1 MGRNRPL
8 IDLKNEHINLD
19 SLDDLKSLDKI
30 DFDKVVF
37 LIGIS
42 NHHEINLR
50 STMGI
55 DFNLY
60 PLVKILSYLKE
71 WKIKKF
77 IFFTTILLYDQQK
90 MSLPVDESQIINP
103 YVNNYIFS
111 KFLSEEIVNCRLI
124 FLLSCY

>member
-1 MGRNRPL
+1 MGRNRPP
-8 IDLKNEHINLD
+8 IDLKYEHINLD

-30 DFDKVVF
+30 DFDKIVF

-42 NHHEINLR
+42 NHHKINLR

-71 WKIKKF
+71 
-77 IFFTTILLYDQQK
+77 
-90 MSLPVDESQIINP
+90 
-103 YVNNYIFS
+103 
-111 KFLSEEIVNCRLI
+111 
-124 FLLSCY
+124 

>member
-1 MGRNRPL
+1 MGRNTPL

-37 LIGIS
+37 LIGSS

-71 WKIKKF
+71 RKIKKF

-90 MSLPVDESQIINP
+90 MSLPVD
-103 YVNNYIFS
+103 
-111 KFLSEEIVNCRLI
+111 
-124 FLLSCY
+124 